1 MQYWVWGNSVPH
13 TGVVGGGRVLT
24 LSRGMKASSVCYYA
38 DTARAVTAAAMDRQA
53 AGGGLGEY
61 YSEHETRAPVW
72 LVAGNPDAAELAGL
86 SARDLTREADL
97 EVVMRWLD
105 EGVAPSGVCGRG
117 FTERSVRGFD
127 LTFCAPK
134 SVSVMRALDAGGV
147 VSKAVLEAHTRAMSE
162 AMTYLH
168 RHAGYTRVHNAVT
181 GMKDLQRLP
190 GFVAAAF
197 QHETSRAGDPHLH
210 THVLLPRQV
219 RADGAVVSYD
229 SKSLHHEAKAAGMLY
244 QATLR
249 AELAGSLGV
258 EWARVDPH
266 TGMAEVAGVSRK
278 AIAEWSQ
285 RSTQLREWAAGN
297 LAVVEEDLT
306 AGQLAAA
313 QRATRPRKPEN
324 RPWRELKAGWVAD
337 PRGFSVDEAAQLEAR
352 RERVAAGRTLSDA
365 VGEAAAGIGKAA
377 FTRADLVEAI
387 TARLPVVVDAL
398 PGVSP
403 RTIVED
409 LVGRVG
415 VRVTEARQPH
425 EREGHERFTTTEIL
439 DEERAIYE
447 LMGTR
452 DSRSVLPGLDIA
464 TLTVGSGLSG
474 DQVAAL
480 RAIAASPVLV
490 QTLAAPAGAG
500 KTTSLAAL
508 RKAAAGAGVRVL
520 LAAPTGKAADVAMAE
535 GAADA
540 GYTVEAMLGA
550 LRAGRLTFDSRM
562 LLVVDEAGMVGTPKL
577 RELLTAAT
585 AGGAKTLLVGDA
597 EQLAPVAARGGMF
610 ARLCADLPWAQDLTE
625 VWRMRDPAE
634 RDASLALR
642 ARGNN
647 DDLERAVAWYRDHDR
662 LHIGDPVTMADDA
675 LTAWTADRAAG
686 VDALLIADRWETADA
701 LNERI
706 HRQVVGPDAATITAA
721 RQHTI
726 GIGDTVITRRNDPA
740 ITVYDSQGR
749 HPVEGAQVRNGQRW
763 QVINLDAAEDRIAVS
778 RIGDGLRAIL
788 EGEYLHQHV
797 HHGYAVTVH
806 AAQGNTADRCHAI
819 LSPDTG
825 NRAGAYVAM
834 TRGRDTNQVYLYEQ
848 VGGEGEHEHGDLELA
863 AGVHVAR
870 RGDARDAAEALRRML
885 GRDTR
890 PETVI
895 DAVAGTRREGLPD
908 TVVALLEVHD
918 RAVAAA
924 RQVHDRA
931 VAAARLADDLDTEVG
946 WLARIARRSYV
957 IGYPPSVMESLDR
970 SGLHPDQREA
980 AHRVLGYPFAVQP
993 LHVGDRRT
1001 TTAML
1006 AALTDAAR
1014 AVGMPALIIGA
1025 TPAAAE
1031 EAQRYSPGDA
1041 RSPRAALSDVD
1052 AGRLQMPAG
1061 TLIVVD
1067 DADHLEPEELRRITT
1082 GAFGAYA
1089 KIVLVTTEGPAAD
1102 RGPSWQLTAAAAHL
1116 PAAQVVGVRSP
1127 AETTAI
1133 TRSRHSNDPHI
1144 TELRRRAE
1152 KLLGDRH
1159 RSRDNGYDL
1168 SL

>member
-1 MQYWVWGNSVPH
+1 M
-13 TGVVGGGRVLT
+13 VVGVLT
-24 LSRGMKASSVCYYA
+24 LSRGMRASSVCYYA

-72 LVAGNPDAAELAGL
+72 LVVGDPGAGELAGL
-86 SARDLTREADL
+86 SAGDLTREADL

-105 EGVAPSGVCGRG
+105 EGVAPNGVCGRG
-117 FTERSVRGFD
+117 FTDRSVRGFD

-134 SVSVMRALDAGGV
+134 SVSVMRALDTGGV

-168 RHAGYTRVHNAVT
+168 RHAGYTRVHNAAT

-249 AELAGSLGV
+249 AELAALLGV
-258 EWARVDPH
+258 EWGRVDPH
-266 TGMAEVAGVSRK
+266 TGMAEVAGVSRTV
-278 AIAEWSQ
+278 IAAWSQ

-297 LAVVEEDLT
+297 LAVVDDGLT

-324 RPWRELKAGWVAD
+324 RAWGELKAEWVAD
-337 PRGFSVDEAAQLEAR
+337 RRGFGVDEAAQRDAR
-352 RERVAAGRTLSDA
+352 RVRVEAGRTLSDA
-365 VGEAAAGIGKAA
+365 VGEAAAGIDKAA

-387 TARLPVVVDAL
+387 TARLPVVIDVL
-398 PGVSP
+398 PGVTP

-415 VRVTEARQPH
+415 IRVTEARQPH

-452 DSRSVLPGLDIA
+452 DQRSVLPVLAIA
-464 TLTVGSGLSG
+464 TLTPEAGLSA
-474 DQVAAL
+474 DQGAAL
-480 RAIAASPVLV
+480 RAIAASPLLV

-508 RKAAAGAGVRVL
+508 RGAAAGAGVQVL

-550 LRAGRLTFDSRM
+550 LRAGRLALDSAT

-625 VWRMRDPAE
+625 VWRMRDAGE
-634 RDASLALR
+634 RAASLALR
-642 ARGNN
+642 ARGN
-647 DDLERAVAWYRDHDR
+647 DDGLDQAVAWYRDHGR

-675 LTAWTADRAAG
+675 LTAWTADRAEG
-686 VDALLIADRWETADA
+686 VDALLIADRWEAADA

-706 HRQVVGPDAATITAA
+706 HRQIVGPDAETITGA

-726 GIGDTVITRRNDPA
+726 GVGDTVITRRNDPA
-740 ITVYDSQGR
+740 ITVYDGQNR
-749 HPVEGAQVRNGQRW
+749 EPIEGAQVRNGQRW
-763 QVINLDAAEDRIAVS
+763 QVVNLDTAGDRILARRV
-778 RIGDGLRAIL
+778 GDGALAVL

-806 AAQGNTADRCHAI
+806 AAQGNTAQRCHAI
-819 LSPDTG
+819 LSPVTG

-848 VGGEGEHEHGDLELA
+848 VGGEGDHEHGELA

-870 RGDARDAAEALRRML
+870 RGDAQDAAEALRGML

-890 PETVI
+890 PETVV
-895 DAVAGTRREGLPD
+895 DAVDAGGREALHD
-908 TVVALLEVHD
+908 TVVELLEVHD

-924 RQVHDRA
+924 R
-931 VAAARLADDLDTEVG
+931 LAHDLDTEVG
-946 WLARIARRSYV
+946 WLARIGGSRYP
-957 IGYPPSVMESLDR
+957 GYPSHVVTESLER
-970 SGLHPDQREA
+970 SGLDPDQREA
-980 AHRVLGYPFAVQP
+980 VHRALCTSPTVQP

-1006 AALTDAAR
+1006 AALADAAR
-1014 AVGMPALIIGA
+1014 ADGESALIIGGTQAA
-1025 TPAAAE
+1025 TE
-1031 EAQRYSPGDA
+1031 TVLGD
-1041 RSPRAALSDVD
+1041 LD
-1052 AGRLQMPAG
+1052 AGRWKMPAG
-1061 TLIVVD
+1061 TLIVVE
-1067 DADHLEPEELRRITT
+1067 DADRLDPEHLRRITT
-1082 GAFGAYA
+1082 HAITAHA
-1089 KIVLVTTEGPAAD
+1089 KIVLVTTEGPAAE

-1116 PAAQVVGVRSP
+1116 PAAQVIGVGSP
-1127 AETTAI
+1127 TETTAV
-1133 TRSRHSNDPHI
+1133 TRGRRSSNPHI
-1144 TELRRRAE
+1144 TEMCRRADE
-1152 KLLGDRH
+1152 LIDSYQPPTRRPRTRDRH
-1159 RSRDNGYDL
+1159 RSRDDGYDF

>member
-1 MQYWVWGNSVPH
+1 
-13 TGVVGGGRVLT
+13 
-24 LSRGMKASSVCYYA
+24 
-38 DTARAVTAAAMDRQA
+38 
-53 AGGGLGEY
+53 
-61 YSEHETRAPVW
+61 
-72 LVAGNPDAAELAGL
+72 
-86 SARDLTREADL
+86 
-97 EVVMRWLD
+97 MRWLD

-117 FTERSVRGFD
+117 FTDRSVRGFD

-134 SVSVMRALDAGGV
+134 SVSVMRALDTGGV
-147 VSKAVLEAHTRAMSE
+147 VSKAVLEGHTRAMSE

-258 EWARVDPH
+258 EWGPVDPH
-266 TGMAEVAGVSRK
+266 TGMAEVAGVSRT
-278 AIAEWSQ
+278 AIAAWSQ

-297 LAVVEEDLT
+297 LAVVEDEPT

-352 RERVAAGRTLSDA
+352 RERMAAGRTLSDA
-365 VGEAAAGIGKAA
+365 VRDAAAGIGKAA

-398 PGVSP
+398 PGVTP

-409 LVGRVG
+409 LAGRVG
-415 VRVTEARQPH
+415 IRVSEARQPH
-425 EREGHERFTTTEIL
+425 EREGHERFTTAEIL
-439 DEERAIYE
+439 DEERAVYE
-447 LMGTR
+447 LMGAR
-452 DSRSVLPGLDIA
+452 DQRSVLPGLA
-464 TLTVGSGLSG
+464 LATTLTAEAGLSG

-480 RAIAASPVLV
+480 HAIAASPALV

-508 RKAAAGAGVRVL
+508 RTAAARAKVQVV

-550 LRAGRLTFDSRM
+550 LRAGRLSFNSRT

-675 LTAWTADRAAG
+675 LTAWSADRAAG

-706 HRQVVGPDAATITAA
+706 HRQIVGPQAATITAA

-726 GIGDTVITRRNDPA
+726 GVGDTVITRRNDPA
-740 ITVYDSQGR
+740 ITLYDDQDR
-749 HPVEGAQVRNGQRW
+749 VVEGAQVRNGQRW
-763 QVINLDAAEDRIAVS
+763 EVVDLDAAADRISVR
-778 RIGDGLRAIL
+778 RIGDGLRAVL

-806 AAQGNTADRCHAI
+806 AAQGNTAERCHAI

-825 NRAGAYVAM
+825 NRAAAYVAM

-848 VGGEGEHEHGDLELA
+848 GGSDGDHEHGDHELA

-870 RGDARDAAEALRRML
+870 RGDARDAAEALHRML

-890 PETVI
+890 PETVT
-895 DAVAGTRREGLPD
+895 DAAAATRREGLPD
-908 TVVALLEVHD
+908 TVVELLEVHD

-924 RQVHDRA
+924 R
-931 VAAARLADDLDTEVG
+931 LAHDLDTEVN
-946 WLARIARRSYV
+946 WLDRIARKKHPSY
-957 IGYPPSVMESLDR
+957 PFPSVMESLDR
-970 SGLHPDQREA
+970 SGLHPD
-980 AHRVLGYPFAVQP
+980 HRKVALEVLCSVPVVQP
-993 LHVGDRRT
+993 LHVADRRT

-1014 AVGMPALIIGA
+1014 GEGHRELIIPG
-1025 TPAAAE
+1025 TQAAAD
-1031 EAQRYSPGDA
+1031 AARRYSPDGV
-1041 RSPRAALSDVD
+1041 RSAETALRNLDT
-1052 AGRLQMPAG
+1052 GNWQIPAG

-1067 DADHLEPEELRRITT
+1067 DADHLDPAHLRRITAHAIT
-1082 GAFGAYA
+1082 AGATL
-1089 KIVLVTTEGPAAD
+1089 VLATTESPAAQ

-1116 PAAQVVGVRSP
+1116 PAAQAVGARSP
-1127 AETTAI
+1127 AHTTAI
-1133 TRSRHSNDPHI
+1133 TASRHNTDPHI

-1152 KLLGDRH
+1152 QLLGDPH

>member
-72 LVAGNPDAAELAGL
+72 LVAGDPGAAELAGL
-86 SARDLTREADL
+86 SAGDLTREADL
-97 EVVMRWLD
+97 DVVMRWLD

-134 SVSVMRALDAGGV
+134 SVSVMRALDTGGV

-258 EWARVDPH
+258 EWGRVDPH
-266 TGMAEVAGVSRK
+266 TGMAEVAGVSR
-278 AIAEWSQ
+278 AVIAAWSQ

-297 LAVVEEDLT
+297 LAVVADEAT

-585 AGGAKTLLVGDA
+585 VGGAKTLLVGDA

-634 RDASLALR
+634 RAASLALR

-647 DDLERAVAWYRDHDR
+647 DDLQRAVAWYRDHDR

-895 DAVAGTRREGLPD
+895 DAAAGTRREGLPD
-908 TVVALLEVHD
+908 TVVELLEVHD

-924 RQVHDRA
+924 RRA
-931 VAAARLADDLDTEVG
+931 HDLDTEID
-946 WLARIARRSYV
+946 WLARIGRSKYV
-957 IGYPPSVMESLDR
+957 GYPSDVVTESMDR
-970 SGLHPDQREA
+970 SGLHPDQRKA
-980 AHRVLGYPFAVQP
+980 AHQVLCSRPIVQS
-993 LHVGDRRT
+993 LHVADRRT

-1006 AALTDAAR
+1006 DAITDAAR
-1014 AVGMPALIIGA
+1014 AEGKPLIIPG
-1025 TPAAAE
+1025 TQAAAE
-1031 EAQRYSPGDA
+1031 AAQRYSPGGV
-1041 RSPRAALSDVD
+1041 RSPETALRNLDASNWKIP
-1052 AGRLQMPAG
+1052 AGRLI
-1061 TLIVVD
+1061 LVD
-1067 DADHLEPEELRRITT
+1067 DADHLDPGHLRRITEHAIT
-1082 GAFGAYA
+1082 AKA
-1089 KIVLVTTEGPAAD
+1089 KIVLVTTEGPATA

-1116 PAAQVVGVRSP
+1116 PDAQVVGARSP

-1133 TRSRHSNDPHI
+1133 TRSRHNNDPHI

-1152 KLLGDRH
+1152 ELIDSYQPPTRRPRTQDRH
-1159 RSRDNGYDL
+1159 RSRDDGYDF